1 MNEQFQSN
9 LVKKIRLGK
18 RERFAD
24 KTSQSLTQGVIPTL
38 NMSRL
43 TGLFAHGLMIG
54 PKGAKNG
61 LISLPK
67 VAEGGALSIRLRDPR
82 PQAPAAFFAAIPDKI
97 GHNLSGP
104 PTEGYPDP
112 SFIVF

>member
-1 MNEQFQSN
+1 MNEEFQSN
-9 LVKKIRLGK
+9 FVKKIRLGK
-18 RERFAD
+18 REGFAD

-54 PKGAKNG
+54 PQGAKNG

-67 VAEGGALSIRLRDPR
+67 VAEGGALSILWGDPR
-82 PQAPAAFFAAIPDKI
+82 PQAPGAFFAPSADEI
-97 GHNLSGP
+97 GHNLSSP

-112 SFIVF
+112 PFVFF